1 MLKNPLFIIA
11 LAACSFAAEIQP
23 QLLGYTL
30 GGAGDLL
37 QMGNPTDKLYLGMTL
52 GQSPAGN
59 KTWATDPNAP
69 TEPTI
74 DILPGFWITI
84 GSVTEASPILQ
95 PQPRTL
101 SNSFVRTTLEQNV
114 ATLHFSLSFPQS
126 ASVHILDLQGRNIA
140 PTWDGSLG
148 SGISR
153 VPISLESIAQSK
165 IFIIVH
171 LPETHKSFSFPIT
184 LTQESNRN

>member
-11 LAACSFAAEIQP
+11 LVACSFAAETQP

-37 QMGNPTDKLYLGMTL
+37 QMGSPTDKVFLGMTL

-59 KTWATDPNAP
+59 KTWATDPTTP

-84 GSVTEASPILQ
+84 GSVTAASPILQ
-95 PQPRTL
+95 PQPRAL
-101 SNSFVRTTLEQNV
+101 SNSMVRTTLEQKV

-140 PTWDGSLG
+140 PTWQGHLATG
-148 SGISR
+148 NSR
-153 VPISLESIAQSK
+153 IPLSLESLAQSK
-165 IFIIVH
+165 VFIIVH